1 MPPDEKTSPSLNE
14 MRAFAYRL
22 LGRREYSVF
31 ELGRRIR
38 QKWPDANGIEDLVE
52 ALAEE
57 NLVSDERYAESFVR
71 FRLQRYQGPLKIR
84 AALRTKGISD
94 ALTSRELDSHTHE
107 WTPLAREWLDR
118 QHAGPIDFELK
129 KKFYRRLVS
138 RGFSHDQAMDALN
151 QSAQESRDQ

>member
-1 MPPDEKTSPSLNE
+1 

-31 ELGRRIR
+31 ELVRRIR
-38 QKWPDANGIEDLVE
+38 QKWPEANEVEDLVE

-94 ALTSRELDSHTHE
+94 ALVSRELDSHSHE
-107 WTPLAREWLDR
+107 WTPLARQWLDR

-129 KKFYRRLVS
+129 KKFYRRLVN
-138 RGFSHDQAMDALN
+138 RGFTHDQAMDALN
-151 QSAQESRDQ
+151 QST